1 MSSGVDVRIVDA
13 LVSACE
19 RDLGDEAL
27 WVKPRAY
34 PESLALCII
43 DSIYS
48 TGAQYGQVANIVDR
62 YRLYRA
68 GQGGNADL
76 DGPAE
81 LLATFDE
88 LGSARAWA
96 EQIGNRRPTST
107 TPGAPLKAE
116 AVRDGA
122 SRLVGLGIRSI
133 EELRLTAESDAVD
146 VVQKSWREVPG
157 QRSGVTW
164 AYVLMLAGIPG
175 TKANRLV
182 VRYVADVLEVPVP
195 EVDPRT
201 VSEWIREVAKRK
213 GWNSIHT
220 EHAIWR
226 FQTRRPVGEPVV
238 EPVGEPEAKLAG

>member
-1 MSSGVDVRIVDA
+1 MSSGVDVRIDA
-13 LVSACE
+13 LVNACE

-27 WVKPRAY
+27 WIKPRAY

-48 TGAQYGQVANIVDR
+48 TGAQYGQVANIVER
-62 YRLYRA
+62 YRTYRS

-81 LLATFDE
+81 LLSTFDE
-88 LGSARAWA
+88 LGSAQAWA

-122 SRLVGLGIRSI
+122 SRLVGLGIRSV
-133 EELRLTAESDAVD
+133 EELRLTAESDAID
-146 VVQKSWREVPG
+146 VVNKSWCEVPG

-175 TKANRLV
+175 AKANRLV
-182 VRYVADVLEVPVP
+182 VEYVADVLELPIG
-195 EVDPRT
+195 EVDARS
-201 VSEWIREVAKRK
+201 VSGWIREVAKTK

-226 FQTRRPVGEPVV
+226 LQTRRPVSES
-238 EPVGEPEAKLAG
+238 VGDVADVAG